1 MGERQMAVRLA
12 TSSKV
17 CTPEEAVAAI
27 PDGACITVSGTITM
41 LLPRTLLGAL
51 EARFLSTGQPRD
63 LTWFEPFPTG
73 EPGIEPLSYPGLLRR
88 VIGGWY
94 TPHERLRQMIVDDE
108 VEAYLFPLG
117 SLSFWCQA
125 MAAGRDRYLT
135 KVGID
140 TYMDPRCGGGKLNAR
155 TTDDLVALATVDGEE
170 HIVYPTLPIDVA
182 LIQASAVDGD
192 GNVSI
197 EDEPA
202 TMNVLYQALAA
213 KRFGGRVIVQA
224 RRQVATGQIP
234 PRLVAVPGILVDA
247 VVVNPAEERDDSTGT
262 MSFLLPS
269 HRIPRPPSRVLTA
282 PRRNVWRRWLTEATV
297 DESCP
302 ATRPV
307 TADMA
312 IARRACLALSPGAVV
327 NVGAGLPLREM
338 PPVAIEEE
346 VEGDVMLTI
355 ETGVLGGLFNGA
367 GFHAN
372 MAAYLDTPGIFS
384 LYGSGLISTAFFS
397 MLEFDAGG
405 NVNLLRYG
413 STWVGPGGS
422 MDIAEAVG
430 EVVFCGTLRA
440 GGLEVSAEDGRLA
453 IDREGSTPRAVSA
466 VQGVCFNGER
476 MRRQGKTVHYV
487 TERAVFRLTDDG
499 VELCEVA
506 PGIDVDRDVLE
517 QMAFVPKLAPDLR
530 LMDERI
536 FRSGPMGLRREWGR
550 DGTPVP

>member
-1 MGERQMAVRLA
+1 MALRLA
-12 TSSKV
+12 TGSKV

-51 EARFLSTGQPRD
+51 EARFLSEEHPRD

-73 EPGIEPLSYPGLLRR
+73 EPGIEPLSYPGLIKR

-135 KVGID
+135 KVGLD
-140 TYMDPRCGGGKLNAR
+140 TFMDPRRGGGKLNAR
-155 TTDDLVALATVDGEE
+155 TTEDLVSLATIDGEE
-170 HIVYPTLPIDVA
+170 HIVYPTLPISVA
-182 LIQASAVDGD
+182 LIQATAVDEL

-224 RRQVATGQIP
+224 RRQVAAGQIP
-234 PRLVAVPGILVDA
+234 PRLVAVPGVLVDA
-247 VVVNPAEERDDSTGT
+247 IVINPDEERDDSTGT
-262 MSFLLPS
+262 MSFLMPS
-269 HRIPRPPSRVLTA
+269 HRISRPPSPVLTS
-282 PRRNVWRRWLTEATV
+282 PNRNVWRRWLTEGAV
-297 DESCP
+297 DESCTG
-302 ATRPV
+302 TRPV

-312 IARRACLALSPGAVV
+312 IARRACLGLEPGVVV

-338 PPVAIEEE
+338 PPVTIEEE
-346 VEGDVMLTI
+346 VEGDILLSI

-384 LYGSGLISTAFFS
+384 LYSCSLIRTAFFS
-397 MLEFDAGG
+397 MLEFDADG

-413 STWVGPGGS
+413 NTWVGPGGS
-422 MDIAEAVG
+422 MDIAESVG
-430 EVVFCGTLRA
+430 DVVFCGTLRA
-440 GGLEVSAEDGRLA
+440 GGLRVTAGDGTLA
-453 IDREGSTPRAVSA
+453 VDTEGATPRAVNDI
-466 VQGVCFNGER
+466 QGVCFNGER

-487 TERAVFRLTDDG
+487 TERAVFRLTADG
-499 VELCEVA
+499 IELCEVA
-506 PGIDVDRDVLE
+506 PGVDIDRDVLG
-517 QMAFVPKLAPDLR
+517 QMAFMPKVASDLR
-530 LMDERI
+530 TMDERI
-536 FRSGPMGLRREWGR
+536 FRSGPMGLRRDWGLGPVR
-550 DGTPVP
+550 DG

>member
-1 MGERQMAVRLA
+1 MALRLA
-12 TSSKV
+12 AGSKV
-17 CTPEEAVAAI
+17 CTAEDAVATI
-27 PDGACITVSGTITM
+27 PDGACITVSGTITL

-51 EARFLSTGQPRD
+51 QARFLSEGHPRD

-73 EPGIEPLSYPGLLRR
+73 EPGIEPLSYPGLLKR

-117 SLSFWCQA
+117 SMSFWCQA

-140 TYMDPRCGGGKLNAR
+140 TYMDPRRGGGKLNGR
-155 TTDDLVALATVDGEE
+155 TTEDLVSLATVDGDE
-170 HIVYPTLPIDVA
+170 HIVYPRLAIDVA
-182 LIQASAVDGD
+182 LIQASTVDED
-192 GNVSI
+192 GNVSL

-213 KRFGGRVIVQA
+213 KRFGGRVIVQS
-224 RRQVATGQIP
+224 RRQVAAGQIP

-247 VVVNPAEERDDSTGT
+247 IVINPSEERDDSTGT
-262 MSFLLPS
+262 MSFLMPA
-269 HRIPRPPSRVLTA
+269 HRISRPPARVLTS
-282 PRRNVWRRWLTEATV
+282 PQRGVWRRWLTEATI

-302 ATRPV
+302 ETRQV

-312 IARRACLALSPGAVV
+312 IARRACLSLEPGAVV
-327 NVGAGLPLREM
+327 NVGAGLPLREI
-338 PPVAIEEE
+338 PPVVIEEN
-346 VEGDVMLTI
+346 VENDVLLSV

-372 MAAYLDTPGIFS
+372 VMAYLDTPGIFS
-384 LYGSGLISTAFFS
+384 LYGSGLIRSAFFS
-397 MLEFDAGG
+397 MLEFDADG

-422 MDIAEAVG
+422 MDIAEAV
-430 EVVFCGTLRA
+430 EDVVFCGTLRA
-440 GGLEVSAEDGRLA
+440 SGLQVTGQDGRLVINA
-453 IDREGSTPRAVSA
+453 EGNSPRAVGDI
-466 VQGVCFNGER
+466 QGVCFNGER
-476 MRRQGKTVHYV
+476 MRSQGKTVHYI

-499 VELCEVA
+499 IELCEVA
-506 PGIDVDRDVLE
+506 PGIDIDRDVLG
-517 QMAFVPKLAPDLR
+517 QMAFVPKLASDVR
-530 LMDERI
+530 TMDERI
-536 FRSGPMGLRREWGR
+536 FRPGPMGLRRDWGL
-550 DGTPVP
+550 GPSPAP

>member
-1 MGERQMAVRLA
+1 MAVRLA
-12 TSSKV
+12 TGSKV
-17 CTPEEAVAAI
+17 CTAEEAVAAI
-27 PDGACITVSGTITM
+27 PDGACVTVSGTITM

-51 EARFLSTGQPRD
+51 EARFLSDGHPRD

-73 EPGIEPLSYPGLLRR
+73 EPGIEPLSYPGLLKR

-135 KVGID
+135 KTGIG
-140 TYMDPRCGGGKLNAR
+140 TYLDPRHGGGRLNAR
-155 TTDDLVALATVDGEE
+155 TTTDLVTLTTIDGVE
-170 HIVYPTLPIDVA
+170 HIAYPELTIDVA
-182 LIQASAVDGD
+182 LIQASAVDDD

-197 EDEPA
+197 EDEAA

-213 KRFGGRVIVQA
+213 KRSGGQVIVQA
-224 RRQVATGQIP
+224 RRHVATGQIP

-247 VVVNPAEERDDSTGT
+247 VVVNPAEEREDSTGT

-269 HRIPRPPSRVLTA
+269 HRIPRPPSRVLTS
-282 PRRNVWRRWLTEATV
+282 PQRRVWRRWLTEGTI

-302 ATRPV
+302 DDRRI

-312 IARRACLALSPGAVV
+312 IARRACLALERGAVV

-338 PPVAIEEE
+338 PPVVIEEE
-346 VEGDVMLTI
+346 VDGDVMLTI
-355 ETGVLGGLFNGA
+355 ETGALGGLFNGA
-367 GFHAN
+367 GFHVN
-372 MAAYLDTPGIFS
+372 TAAYLDTPGIFS

-397 MLEFDAGG
+397 MLEFDADG
-405 NVNLLRYG
+405 NVNLLRHG
-413 STWVGPGGS
+413 TTWVGPGGS

-430 EVVFCGTLRA
+430 DVVFCGTLRA
-440 GGLEVSAEDGRLA
+440 GGLQVTAADGRLG
-453 IDREGSTPRAVSA
+453 IDREGDVPRAVGDI
-466 VQGVCFNGER
+466 QGVCFNGER
-476 MRRQGKTVHYV
+476 MRRQGKTVRYV

-506 PGIDVDRDVLE
+506 PGVDVDRDILG
-517 QMAFVPKLAPDLR
+517 QMGFIPKVAPDLHV
-530 LMDERI
+530 MDERI
-536 FRSGPMGLRREWGR
+536 YRVGPMGLRDDWR
-550 DGTPVP
+550 